1 MWMPDAQSLKPVL
14 MSHLSLQGSCTSP
27 TGGLTAPLVVTL
39 REVQPPSWHEC
50 HQRPVWL
57 HYIEC
62 IGHTAPHTYPCT
74 LAITLSYPC
83 TGTQART
90 RPHTV
95 RSGVQVPWCTSISM
109 DSHSPFHAEGA
120 HELIRMPP
128 PPDPT
133 PWCLALGPQ
142 SSVEPWVLSYRL
154 PPGLQPRPPH
164 WAEQEGD
171 DLPLCD
177 AGLGGGAH
185 HAGGQAQDDAHPP
198 GGATWPGLQVW
209 LHDQAGAG

>member
-1 MWMPDAQSLKPVL
+1 MHTHVHLCELHTLGQVMWMPDAQSLKPVL

-62 IGHTAPHTYPCT
+62 TGHTAPHTYPCT
-74 LAITLSYPC
+74 PAITLSYPC

-109 DSHSPFHAEGA
+109 GSHTA
-120 HELIRMPP
+120 HSMQRVLMSSFACLPP
-128 PPDPT
+128 PT
-133 PWCLALGPQ
+133 
-142 SSVEPWVLSYRL
+142 L
-154 PPGLQPRPPH
+154 PPGAWPWGPS
-164 WAEQEGD
+164 
-171 DLPLCD
+171 PLLNHGC
-177 AGLGGGAH
+177 
-185 HAGGQAQDDAHPP
+185 
-198 GGATWPGLQVW
+198 
-209 LHDQAGAG
+209 